1 MPNHDEYG
9 KRVMRQ
15 AVGSDF
21 VDRGAAVYI
30 DYGVGGP
37 ARIDG
42 AIGDE
47 VAVEIESRVSKQVRG
62 AVLDLVCHRCPKKLL
77 VLLPVH
83 MSNPA
88 VTADQCR
95 FILAR
100 FLTPDAFRVVLL
112 KGSGSNEALEH
123 DIALVRTAV
132 GELQHP

>member
-21 VDRGAAVYI
+21 VDCGAAVYI

-77 VLLPVH
+77 VLCP
-83 MSNPA
+83 
-88 VTADQCR
+88 T
-95 FILAR
+95 
-100 FLTPDAFRVVLL
+100 
-112 KGSGSNEALEH
+112 
-123 DIALVRTAV
+123 
-132 GELQHP
+132 